1 MTKEEFIKLLD
12 LHELCCR
19 LKKTLRTGW
28 INWQVED
35 DRVESIAEHI
45 FGVCML
51 AVGIMST
58 ENLNL
63 DSNKVITMLMLHETE
78 EIIIGDI
85 TMFDYE
91 KLKTKKIDG
100 RQAVLEIFKDFPNA
114 QHFLSIIEEFEANST
129 PEARFAKQCD
139 KFEADLQAR
148 LYEGK
153 YAIDKVDDRFFKDP
167 RTIEAINAGFNTVSE
182 QFCQNDKPKF
192 DGIFLQMANYL
203 QDIEKQEKTNY
214 NTMGNRF

>member
-1 MTKEEFIKLLD
+1 MTDIEFRRILD

-28 INWQVED
+28 INWQVRD
-35 DRVESIAEHI
+35 DRIESVAEHI
-45 FGVCML
+45 FGTCML
-51 AVGIMST
+51 AVGVFST
-58 ENLNL
+58 EKF
-63 DSNKVITMLMLHETE
+63 DIDINKVITMIMLHETE

-100 RQAVLEIFKDFPNA
+100 HQAVLEVFKDFPNA
-114 QHFLSIIEEFEANST
+114 EHFLSIIEEFEANKT
-129 PEARFAKQCD
+129 PEARFAKMCD

-153 YAIDKVDDRFFKDP
+153 YAISDVEDRFFKDQ
-167 RTIEAINAGFNTVSE
+167 RTIDEINAGYDTVSE
-182 QFCQNDKPKF
+182 QFLQNDMPRY
-192 DGIFLQMANYL
+192 DGVFKEMADYL
-203 QDIEKQEKTNY
+203 KYIEKQEKANY
-214 NTMGNRF
+214 NRMENRF